1 MQKFTVF
8 AILLSLSVVLVLGDL
23 LLSKYLK
30 TSALQANVQ
39 NVALVEQE
47 LPAQLDPSLE
57 DPSTTEVPVET
68 PESQVALNNLEAAGF
83 FAPTLKEALFS
94 GLLFQFIPLEESGDT
109 ISSQWSIFDGEN
121 YVGTIYELAYPS
133 ETGALQGYFAIRN
146 LAQGLTELGT
156 VNEVNLY
163 GEGSFYF
170 NHKIKNQTVFAVIR
184 SGSTVYGF
192 EYPYTFHENMK
203 KLFDFL

>member
-8 AILLSLSVVLVLGDL
+8 AILLSLSVVLVLGDIL
-23 LLSKYLK
+23 LNNYLK
-30 TSALQANVQ
+30 TSVLGAETPSEVLT
-39 NVALVEQE
+39 VEQE
-47 LPAQLDPSLE
+47 LPVELE
-57 DPSTTEVPVET
+57 SKDLAVES
-68 PESQVALNNLEAAGF
+68 PESQLALNNLEAAGF
-83 FAPTLKEALFS
+83 FSPVLKEALFS
-94 GLLFQFIPLEESGDT
+94 GLLFQFIPLDSPTDL
-109 ISSQWSIFDGEN
+109 ISSQWSIFDGED
-121 YVGTIYELAYPS
+121 YVGSIYELTYSS

-146 LAQGLTELGT
+146 LAQGLTELGS

-170 NHKIKNQTVFAVIR
+170 NHKIKNQTVFIVIR

>member
-1 MQKFTVF
+1 M
-8 AILLSLSVVLVLGDL
+8 
-23 LLSKYLK
+23 
-30 TSALQANVQ
+30 LQANVQ
-39 NVALVEQE
+39 STALVEQE
-47 LPAQLDPSLE
+47 LPVQLDPSLE
-57 DPSTTEVPVET
+57 EPASVEIPVES

-83 FAPTLKEALFS
+83 FTPTLKEALFS
-94 GLLFQFIPLEESGDT
+94 GLLFQFIPLESSTDVV
-109 ISSQWSIFDGEN
+109 SSQWSIFDGEN
-121 YVGTIYELAYPS
+121 YVGTIYELSYPS
-133 ETGALQGYFAIRN
+133 ETGALQGYFSIRN
-146 LAQGLTELGT
+146 LAQGLTELGA

-170 NHKIKNQTVFAVIR
+170 NHKIKNQTVFVVIR

>member
-8 AILLSLSVVLVLGDL
+8 AILLSLSVVLVLGDIL
-23 LLSKYLK
+23 LNNYLK
-30 TSALQANVQ
+30 TSVLSAEIPAEVLI
-39 NVALVEQE
+39 VEQE
-47 LPAQLDPSLE
+47 LPVELE
-57 DPSTTEVPVET
+57 TEDLAVES
-68 PESQVALNNLEAAGF
+68 PESQLALNNLEAAGF
-83 FAPTLKEALFS
+83 FSPVLKEALFS
-94 GLLFQFIPLEESGDT
+94 GLLFQFIPLDSPTDL

-121 YVGTIYELAYPS
+121 YVGSIYELAYSS

-170 NHKIKNQTVFAVIR
+170 NHKIKNQTVFIVIR